1 MKKHVLSMMLVLLA
15 GTAMAGCT
23 EKEEKTV
30 SQPLEVKKEEE
41 VKPAEPVIE
50 EEPEPV
56 QLTITNPISGQVLK
70 EFFPDELGYGT
81 DNAAYEAAITQWAK
95 EWARGKEG
103 STGIDQRMI
112 ADKVDANGQIIKGKP
127 RVVLDEKELVNR
139 ILSASAKGGTVELP
153 VTSRESA
160 YRVEEVPQLG
170 EVVIA
175 SYTTYFNSGVAGR
188 TKNVELSAEALNN
201 VIIGNGDIFS
211 FNSTVGP
218 GNEENGYQE
227 APVAVDGEL
236 VMGIGGG
243 VCQTSSTLFNA
254 VDQLGV
260 EYIEKHHHSVTVG
273 YVPKGR
279 DATIAYGALDFR
291 FQNTTG
297 APLLLRTIVKNGA
310 LTVEVRTSP
319 VYSKNL

>member
-1 MKKHVLSMMLVLLA
+1 MNKQVLPMMLMLLA

-30 SQPLEVKKEEE
+30 SEPLEVKKEEE

-50 EEPEPV
+50 EPEPV
-56 QLTITNPISGQVLK
+56 QLTVTDPNSGQVLK

-81 DNAAYEAAITQWAK
+81 NDAGYESTVTQWAK

-103 STGIDQRMI
+103 SPGIDQRMV
-112 ADKVDANGQIIKGKP
+112 ADKVDANGQIIKGQP

-139 ILSASAKGGTVELP
+139 ILTASAKGGTVELP
-153 VTSRESA
+153 VTTRESA

-175 SYTTYFNSGVAGR
+175 SYTTYFNSAVAGR
-188 TKNVELSAEALNN
+188 TKNIELSAEALNN

-211 FNSTVGP
+211 YNSTVGP

-243 VCQTSSTLFNA
+243 VCQTSSTLYNA
-254 VDQLGV
+254 IDQLGV
-260 EYIEKHHHSVTVG
+260 QYVEKHNHSVKVG
-273 YVPKGR
+273 YVPEGR
-279 DATIAYGALDFR
+279 DATVAYGALDFR

-297 APLLLRTIVKNGA
+297 APLLLRTTVQNGA